1 MVEVK
6 LPQLAETMEEGTIV
20 KYLVKLGD
28 EVKKGDCIYELET
41 DKAAMEIESPA
52 AGFVKAFIA
61 EEGQTLAV
69 GDAVLILGQRDEKV
83 SEKMIDF
90 LKAKITSRNNHN
102 NDKIEYD
109 TQINTADVL
118 ESTGPLVSEADIKLG
133 AVMPL
138 SGFQKITGRRM
149 LQSKHEMPCFYMR
162 VNVDVTDLVEF
173 REKLNRSGDIKV
185 SYNDFIMRAVVS
197 GLEKFPI
204 MTGQLD
210 GEVVKLAESINVG
223 LAVSVP
229 NGLVV
234 VVVADADKK
243 NVTEIAHESTGLI
256 EKANKNKLQPADLEG
271 ACITVSNLGVYGV
284 ESFIPIVVPGQCSIL
299 GIGQITDSCVCDNG
313 DTVIRKLMSMTLSVD
328 HKVTNGAY
336 AAEFLDLIRKTL
348 EDISN
353 FK

>member
-6 LPQLAETMEEGTIV
+6 LPQLAETMEEGIIV

-28 EVKKGDCIYELET
+28 EVKKGSCIYEIET
-41 DKAAMEIESPA
+41 DKAAMDIESPA
-52 AGFVKAFIA
+52 NGTVKALVA
-61 EEGQTLAV
+61 EEGQTLTV
-69 GDAVLILGQRDEKV
+69 GDVVLILGQKDEKV
-83 SEKMIDF
+83 SKKIIDS
-90 LKAKITSRNNHN
+90 LKAKITSRNNQN
-102 NDKIEYD
+102 NDRMKYD
-109 TQINTADVL
+109 TQINATDVL
-118 ESTGPLVSEADIKLG
+118 ESAVPPVSEAEIKPG
-133 AVMPL
+133 AVIPL

-185 SYNDFIMRAVVS
+185 SYNDFIMRAVAS
-197 GLEKFPI
+197 GLKKFPI

-210 GEVVKLAESINVG
+210 GQAIKLAESINVG

-229 NGLVV
+229 SGLVIV
-234 VVVADADKK
+234 VVKDVSKK
-243 NVTEIAHESTGLI
+243 DVTEIAHESTRLV

-271 ACITVSNLGVYGV
+271 ACITVSNLGSYGV

-299 GIGQITDSCVCDNG
+299 GIGQIIDSCVCDNG